1 LAVEA
6 GALQAHEDLPVV
18 VMVRNSGD
26 RGGGADQRCSSALG
40 AVPIVMLV
48 EDVPLPL
55 VTP

>member
-1 LAVEA
+1 MTRSNDARK
-6 GALQAHEDLPVV
+6 DPVRIV
-18 VMVRNSGD
+18 YAARTE
-26 RGGGADQRCSSALG
+26 RCSSALG